1 MLDYLKL
8 GRWLNHGEM
17 GSKAKKAAMSIAT
30 RWDVE
35 QGERKPGS
43 TNATPGVVIEGE
55 WYEIPPDLRD
65 TRPRLYRTAPDPVT
79 GQQGR
84 VSGRIL
90 PDDLVGGSPSS
101 AVPILFAFVPLIAL
115 VLFMG
120 ASIGTSLIVVPALLA
135 LGICLA
141 FISNATGAVGK
152 GWVFLSLLAAFL
164 PMKAFIHGVQS
175 TVNDASGPGVST
187 ILGGAGFHGAL
198 STVNDATG
206 PGVSTFLGEAGFWS
220 GSVVIVVAAL
230 LFGGLRGAR
239 VTLGVLIGVAM
250 VVMASGFAPELFK
263 PMVLLLP
270 ACALPWGWSFFLRR
284 SRGIEL
290 AIYGTQC
297 NWEDSANGLG
307 HVEARRAQT
316 LRAAKEYASC
326 K

>member
-1 MLDYLKL
+1 MFDKLKL

-17 GSKAKKAAMSIAT
+17 GPKAKKAAMSIAT
-30 RWDVE
+30 RWDVV

-43 TNATPGVVIEGE
+43 TDATPGVVIEGE

-79 GQQGR
+79 GRQGR

-90 PDDLVGGSPSS
+90 PDDLVGGAPSS
-101 AVPILFAFVPLIAL
+101 AVPLLFAFVPLIAL
-115 VLFMG
+115 VLFVG

-135 LGICLA
+135 LGLCLA
-141 FISNATGAVGK
+141 FISNAAGAVGK

-164 PMKAFIHGVQS
+164 PMKAFI
-175 TVNDASGPGVST
+175 D
-187 ILGGAGFHGAL
+187 GAL
-198 STVNDATG
+198 ST
-206 PGVSTFLGEAGFWS
+206 FLGAAGIWV

-239 VTLGVLIGVAM
+239 VTLGVLIGVAV

-263 PMVLLLP
+263 PVVLLMP

-307 HVEARRAQT
+307 HVEARQAQT